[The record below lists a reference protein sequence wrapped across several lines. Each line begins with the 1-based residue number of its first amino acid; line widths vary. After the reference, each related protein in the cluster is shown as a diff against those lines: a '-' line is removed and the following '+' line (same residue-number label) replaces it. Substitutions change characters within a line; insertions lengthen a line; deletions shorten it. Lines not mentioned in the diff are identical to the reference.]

1 MEQIKRI
8 LVVSGDI
15 LPFPGCPTTG
25 AGLRAW
31 GLAKGLESRGHHV
44 IAAMP
49 ESAAQTM
56 ASIPAELSPLL
67 YTPQELPQFIARHAP
82 DVVVLQHW
90 WLANYLDESPDYP
103 VVIDFH
109 GPLLL
114 ETQFQA
120 NPALERLRRD
130 KIRALHK
137 ADFFTCAGEKQRY
150 YFFPWLMLAGCD
162 LRDELIQAIPVSLSP
177 DLPAHQSEG
186 EPSFVYGGVFLP
198 WQDPILPLR
207 TLIETLETRQRGILK
222 FFGGKHPVVSVPTGK
237 FEELRAE
244 LRRSSRA
251 RLQPMIPRDQ
261 LIQAYCRSHVAIDL
275 MQRNAERELAFTTRT
290 VEYLWCGLPVI
301 YNNYAELSGYIADYQ
316 AGWTLDPADPAGKAA
331 KADCRPDRALGK
343 HVGRQRQ
350 EVRAERLVPGER
362 DADQQHREPHVRQP
376 RHEQQREHHAP
387 RQQQRRLARKV
398 RGPAAL
404 DQFRRHPPA
413 RDRPDVGQQVHDDV
427 NGVDIESSPA

>member
-207 TLIETLETRQRGILK
+207 ALIETLEARQRGILK

-244 LRRSSRA
+244 LQRSSRA

-261 LIQAYCRSHVAIDL
+261 LIQEYCRSHVAIDL

-301 YNNYAELSGYIADYQ
+301 YNNYAELSSYIADYQ
-316 AGWTLDPADPAGKAA
+316 AGWTLDPADPAGLRRVLDEMLDDPAM
-331 KADCRPDRALGK
+331 L
-343 HVGRQRQ
+343 
-350 EVRAERLVPGER
+350 EVRSRNAQRLVRERLTWDRTIAPL
-362 DADQQHREPHVRQP
+362 DAFCRQP
-376 RHEQQREHHAP
+376 RKREKGQPLLDAGGSSFFKECGY
-387 RQQQRRLARKV
+387 LAKKLRFHLENDGLLETLK
-398 RGPAAL
+398 RAWNKAC
-404 DQFRRHPPA
+404 R
-413 RDRPDVGQQVHDDV
+413 
-427 NGVDIESSPA
+427 

>member
-90 WLANYLDESPDYP
+90 WLANYLEASPDYP

-207 TLIETLETRQRGILK
+207 TLIETLETRQCGILK

-244 LRRSSRA
+244 LQRSSRA

-261 LIQAYCRSHVAIDL
+261 LIQEYCRSHVAIDL

-301 YNNYAELSGYIADYQ
+301 YNNYAELSGYIAEYQ
-316 AGWTLDPADPAGKAA
+316 AGWTLDPADPAGLRRVLNDMLDDPAMLETRSRNA
-331 KADCRPDRALGK
+331 
-343 HVGRQRQ
+343 QRLA
-350 EVRAERLVPGER
+350 RERLTWDRTIAPL
-362 DADQQHREPHVRQP
+362 DAFCRQP
-376 RHEQQREHHAP
+376 RKREKGQPLLDAGGSSFLKECGYLAKKLRFHLENDGVVDTLKRAWNKA
-387 RQQQRRLARKV
+387 RR
-398 RGPAAL
+398 
-404 DQFRRHPPA
+404 
-413 RDRPDVGQQVHDDV
+413 
-427 NGVDIESSPA
+427 

>member
-90 WLANYLDESPDYP
+90 WLANYLDESPEYP

-316 AGWTLDPADPAGKAA
+316 AGWTLDPADPAGLRRVLNDMLDDPAMLETRSRNA
-331 KADCRPDRALGK
+331 
-343 HVGRQRQ
+343 QRLA
-350 EVRAERLVPGER
+350 RERLTWDRTIAPL
-362 DADQQHREPHVRQP
+362 DAFCRQP
-376 RHEQQREHHAP
+376 RKREKGQPLLDAGGSSFLKECGYLAKKLRFHLENDGVVDTLKRAWNKA
-387 RQQQRRLARKV
+387 RR
-398 RGPAAL
+398 
-404 DQFRRHPPA
+404 
-413 RDRPDVGQQVHDDV
+413 
-427 NGVDIESSPA
+427 

>member
-207 TLIETLETRQRGILK
+207 TLIETLEARQRGSLK

-244 LRRSSRA
+244 LQRSSRA
-251 RLQPMIPRDQ
+251 QIQPMIPRDQ
-261 LIQAYCRSHVAIDL
+261 LIQEYCRSHVAIDL

-301 YNNYAELSGYIADYQ
+301 YNNYAELSSYIADYQ
-316 AGWTLDPADPAGKAA
+316 AGWTLDPADPAGLRRVLDEMLDDPAM
-331 KADCRPDRALGK
+331 L
-343 HVGRQRQ
+343 
-350 EVRAERLVPGER
+350 EVRSRNAQRLARERLTWDRTIAPL
-362 DADQQHREPHVRQP
+362 DAFCRQP
-376 RHEQQREHHAP
+376 RKREKGQPLLDASRSSFLKECGYLAKKLRFHLENDGLLETLKRAWNKA
-387 RQQQRRLARKV
+387 RR
-398 RGPAAL
+398 
-404 DQFRRHPPA
+404 
-413 RDRPDVGQQVHDDV
+413 
-427 NGVDIESSPA
+427 

>member
-67 YTPQELPQFIARHAP
+67 YTTQELPQFIARHAP

-90 WLANYLDESPDYP
+90 WLANYLEASPDYP

-120 NPALERLRRD
+120 NPALERLRCD

-244 LRRSSRA
+244 LQRSSRA

-316 AGWTLDPADPAGKAA
+316 AGWTLDPADPAGL
-331 KADCRPDRALGK
+331 RRALDDMLDDPAMLET
-343 HVGRQRQ
+343 RSRNAQRL
-350 EVRAERLVPGER
+350 VRERLTWDRTIAPL
-362 DADQQHREPHVRQP
+362 DAFCRQP
-376 RHEQQREHHAP
+376 RKREKGQPLLDAGGSSFLKECGYLAKKLRFHLENDGVVETLKRAWNKA
-387 RQQQRRLARKV
+387 RR
-398 RGPAAL
+398 
-404 DQFRRHPPA
+404 
-413 RDRPDVGQQVHDDV
+413 
-427 NGVDIESSPA
+427 

>member
-90 WLANYLDESPDYP
+90 WLANYLEASPDYP

-162 LRDELIQAIPVSLSP
+162 LRGELIQAIPVSLSP

-316 AGWTLDPADPAGKAA
+316 AGWTLDPADPAGLRRVLNDMLDDPAMLETRSRNA
-331 KADCRPDRALGK
+331 
-343 HVGRQRQ
+343 QRLA
-350 EVRAERLVPGER
+350 RERLTWDRTIAPL
-362 DADQQHREPHVRQP
+362 DAFCRQP
-376 RHEQQREHHAP
+376 RKREKGQPLLDAGGSSFLKECGYLAKKLRFHLENDGLLETLKRAWNKA
-387 RQQQRRLARKV
+387 RR
-398 RGPAAL
+398 
-404 DQFRRHPPA
+404 
-413 RDRPDVGQQVHDDV
+413 
-427 NGVDIESSPA
+427 

>member
-90 WLANYLDESPDYP
+90 WLANYLEASPDYP

-207 TLIETLETRQRGILK
+207 TLIETLETRQCGILK

-244 LRRSSRA
+244 LQRSSRA

-261 LIQAYCRSHVAIDL
+261 LIQEYCRSHVAIDL

-301 YNNYAELSGYIADYQ
+301 YNNYAELSGYIAEYQ
-316 AGWTLDPADPAGKAA
+316 AGWTLDPADPAGLRRVLNDMLDDPAMLETRSRNA
-331 KADCRPDRALGK
+331 
-343 HVGRQRQ
+343 QRLA
-350 EVRAERLVPGER
+350 RERLTWDRTIAPL
-362 DADQQHREPHVRQP
+362 DAFCRQP
-376 RHEQQREHHAP
+376 RKREKGQPLLDASRSSFLKECGYLAKKLRFHLENDGVVDTLKRAWNKA
-387 RQQQRRLARKV
+387 RR
-398 RGPAAL
+398 
-404 DQFRRHPPA
+404 
-413 RDRPDVGQQVHDDV
+413 
-427 NGVDIESSPA
+427 

>member
-90 WLANYLDESPDYP
+90 WLANYLDESPEYP

-162 LRDELIQAIPVSLSP
+162 LRGELIQAIPVSLSP

-207 TLIETLETRQRGILK
+207 TLIETLETRQCGILK

-244 LRRSSRA
+244 LQRSSRA

-261 LIQAYCRSHVAIDL
+261 LIQEYCRSHVAIDL

-301 YNNYAELSGYIADYQ
+301 YNNYAELSGYIAEYQ
-316 AGWTLDPADPAGKAA
+316 AGWTLDPADPAGLRRVLNDMLDDPAMLETRSRNA
-331 KADCRPDRALGK
+331 
-343 HVGRQRQ
+343 QRLA
-350 EVRAERLVPGER
+350 RERLTWDRTIAPL
-362 DADQQHREPHVRQP
+362 DAFCRQP
-376 RHEQQREHHAP
+376 RKREKGQPLLDASRSSFLKECGYLAKKLRFHLENDGVVDTLKRAWNKA
-387 RQQQRRLARKV
+387 RR
-398 RGPAAL
+398 
-404 DQFRRHPPA
+404 
-413 RDRPDVGQQVHDDV
+413 
-427 NGVDIESSPA
+427 

>member
-1 MEQIKRI
+1 MTRV
-8 LVVSGDI
+8 LVISGDI
-15 LPFPGCPTTG
+15 LPFPGFPTTG

-31 GLAKGLESRGHHV
+31 GLAKGLESRGHDV
-44 IAAMP
+44 MVAMP
-49 ESAAQTM
+49 QSMTRNMPSTPENALPS
-56 ASIPAELSPLL
+56 SL
-67 YTPQELPQFIARHAP
+67 YTPEDLPRFVARHQP
-82 DVVVLQHW
+82 DVIVLQHW
-90 WLANYLDESPDYP
+90 RLANYLETSPEYP
-103 VVIDFH
+103 IVIDFH

-114 ETQFQA
+114 EIQFQA
-120 NPALERLRRD
+120 NPVLERLRRD
-130 KIRALHK
+130 KILALHK

-177 DLPAHQSEG
+177 DLPLHQSEG

-244 LRRSSRA
+244 LQRSSRA

-261 LIQAYCRSHVAIDL
+261 LIQEYCRSHVAIDL

-316 AGWTLDPADPAGKAA
+316 AGWTLDPADPAGLRRILDEMLDDPAILETRSRNA
-331 KADCRPDRALGK
+331 
-343 HVGRQRQ
+343 QRL
-350 EVRAERLVPGER
+350 VRERLTWDRTIAPL
-362 DADQQHREPHVRQP
+362 DAFCRQP
-376 RHEQQREHHAP
+376 RKREKGQPLLDASGSSFLKECGYLTKKLRFHLENDGTVETLKRAW
-387 RQQQRRLARKV
+387 RKL
-398 RGPAAL
+398 RW
-404 DQFRRHPPA
+404 
-413 RDRPDVGQQVHDDV
+413 
-427 NGVDIESSPA
+427 

>member
-90 WLANYLDESPDYP
+90 WLANYLEASPDYP

-162 LRDELIQAIPVSLSP
+162 LRGELIQAIPVSLSP

-316 AGWTLDPADPAGKAA
+316 AGWTLDPADPAGLRRVLNDMLDDPAMLETRSRNA
-331 KADCRPDRALGK
+331 
-343 HVGRQRQ
+343 QRLA
-350 EVRAERLVPGER
+350 RERLTWDRTIAPL
-362 DADQQHREPHVRQP
+362 DAFCRQP
-376 RHEQQREHHAP
+376 RKREKGQPLLDAGGSSFLKECGYLMKKLRFHLENDGVVDTLKRAWNKA
-387 RQQQRRLARKV
+387 RR
-398 RGPAAL
+398 
-404 DQFRRHPPA
+404 
-413 RDRPDVGQQVHDDV
+413 
-427 NGVDIESSPA
+427 

>member
-90 WLANYLDESPDYP
+90 WLANYLEVSPDYP

-244 LRRSSRA
+244 LQRSSRA

-261 LIQAYCRSHVAIDL
+261 LIQEYCRSHVAIDL

-301 YNNYAELSGYIADYQ
+301 YNNYAELSGYIAEYQ
-316 AGWTLDPADPAGKAA
+316 AGWTLDPADPAGLRRVLDDMLDDPAMIETRSRNA
-331 KADCRPDRALGK
+331 
-343 HVGRQRQ
+343 QRLA
-350 EVRAERLVPGER
+350 RERLTWDRTIAPL
-362 DADQQHREPHVRQP
+362 DAFCRQP
-376 RHEQQREHHAP
+376 RKREKGQP
-387 RQQQRRLARKV
+387 L
-398 RGPAAL
+398 L
-404 DQFRRHPPA
+404 
-413 RDRPDVGQQVHDDV
+413 DVGGSSFLKECGYLMKKLRFHLEND
-427 NGVDIESSPA
+427 GVVDTLKRAWNKARGYRLT

>member
-90 WLANYLDESPDYP
+90 WLANYLEASPDYP

-207 TLIETLETRQRGILK
+207 TLIETLETRQCGILK

-261 LIQAYCRSHVAIDL
+261 LIQEYCRSHVAIDL

-301 YNNYAELSGYIADYQ
+301 YNNYAELSGYIAEYQ
-316 AGWTLDPADPAGKAA
+316 AGWTLDPADPAGLRRVLNDMLDDPAMLETRSRNA
-331 KADCRPDRALGK
+331 
-343 HVGRQRQ
+343 QRLA
-350 EVRAERLVPGER
+350 RERLTWDRTIAPL
-362 DADQQHREPHVRQP
+362 DAFCRQP
-376 RHEQQREHHAP
+376 RKREKGQPLLDASRSSFLKECGYLAKKLRFHLENDGVVDTLKRAWNKA
-387 RQQQRRLARKV
+387 RR
-398 RGPAAL
+398 
-404 DQFRRHPPA
+404 
-413 RDRPDVGQQVHDDV
+413 
-427 NGVDIESSPA
+427 

>member
-15 LPFPGCPTTG
+15 LPFPGFPTTG

-207 TLIETLETRQRGILK
+207 TLIETLEARQRGVLK

-244 LRRSSRA
+244 LQRSSRA
-251 RLQPMIPRDQ
+251 QIQPMIPRDQ
-261 LIQAYCRSHVAIDL
+261 LIQEYCRSHVAIDL

-301 YNNYAELSGYIADYQ
+301 YNNYAELSSYIADYQ
-316 AGWTLDPADPAGKAA
+316 AGWTLDPANPAGLRRVLDEMLDDPAMLETRSRNA
-331 KADCRPDRALGK
+331 
-343 HVGRQRQ
+343 QRL
-350 EVRAERLVPGER
+350 VRERLTWDRTIAPL
-362 DADQQHREPHVRQP
+362 DAFCRQP
-376 RHEQQREHHAP
+376 RKREKGQPLLDAGGSSFFKECGYLAKKLRFHLENDGLLETLKRAWNKA
-387 RQQQRRLARKV
+387 RR
-398 RGPAAL
+398 
-404 DQFRRHPPA
+404 
-413 RDRPDVGQQVHDDV
+413 
-427 NGVDIESSPA
+427 

>member
-15 LPFPGCPTTG
+15 LPFPGFPTTG

-207 TLIETLETRQRGILK
+207 TLIETLEARQRGVLK

-244 LRRSSRA
+244 LQRSSRA
-251 RLQPMIPRDQ
+251 QIQPMIPRDQ
-261 LIQAYCRSHVAIDL
+261 LIQEYCRSHVAIDL

-301 YNNYAELSGYIADYQ
+301 YNNYAELSSYIADYQ
-316 AGWTLDPADPAGKAA
+316 AGWTLDPANPAGLRRVLDEMLDDPAMLETRSRNA
-331 KADCRPDRALGK
+331 
-343 HVGRQRQ
+343 QRL
-350 EVRAERLVPGER
+350 VRERLTWDRTIAPL
-362 DADQQHREPHVRQP
+362 DAFCRQP
-376 RHEQQREHHAP
+376 RKREKGQPLLDASTSSFLKECGY
-387 RQQQRRLARKV
+387 LAKKLRFHLENDGAVETLKRAWRKV
-398 RGPAAL
+398 R
-404 DQFRRHPPA
+404 R
-413 RDRPDVGQQVHDDV
+413 
-427 NGVDIESSPA
+427 